1 MLLASSV
8 FVLLAGTAA
17 AAGTNR
23 TIDDETGDPATGQL
37 PQYTTATTTAYT
49 TNWNDGPRCTGCNIH
64 PNKTECLG
72 QSWHDVT
79 AYPGQTASVALSFT
93 GSWIAPTPE
102 MRMTLTRAVFR
113 HGDIRFWHRSKLRCK
128 YRHGGQPHLHA
139 RRQTRGRVLPPSRLV
154 QQHRIQRL
162 TLLASR
168 FSEWSSSAD
177 CSGIPGAC
185 SAVALHVRLRDL
197 HV

>member
-8 FVLLAGTAA
+8 FVLLAGAA
-17 AAGTNR
+17 AVAGTNR
-23 TIDDETGDPATGQL
+23 TIDDETGDSATGQL
-37 PQYTTATTTAYT
+37 PQYTTATTTAST

-113 HGDIRFWHRSKLRCK
+113 HGYLRFRHRSKLRCK
-128 YRHGGQPHLHA
+128 HRHGGQPHLHA
-139 RRQTRGRVLPPSRLV
+139 RRQLRGHVLPPSRLV
-154 QQHRIQRL
+154 QPHRIQRL
-162 TLLASR
+162 PILASR
-168 FSEWSSSAD
+168 LGERSPSAD
-177 CSGIPGAC
+177 CSGSPGAY